1 MSSESTDK
9 PEVPADDRTTSL
21 PQIGAAEES
30 SSPCEGCD
38 GGSGGGRRGFLFA
51 AGSTLLAV
59 GGGLAAIPIVTVVID
74 PAEAP
79 DPNRWTRVGDLD
91 GFDPGT
97 TVLVKFVMPWDSPT
111 DGETNRN
118 ACYVRCIEEKKF
130 QVFAINCAHLGC
142 PVEWFAQSRLFMC
155 PCHGGVYYEDGSRAS
170 GPPPRGLF
178 EYEWRIKDD
187 GLEILA
193 GRLAGLQE
201 GP

>member
-1 MSSESTDK
+1 MSTESNNSDSGRSE
-9 PEVPADDRTTSL
+9 PTSL
-21 PQIGAAEES
+21 PQVGDARPPEGA
-30 SSPCEGCD
+30 CEGCD
-38 GGSGGGRRGFLFA
+38 GGGGRRGFLFA

-59 GGGLAAIPIVTVVID
+59 GGGLAAVPIVTVVID
-74 PAEAP
+74 PSEAP
-79 DPNRWTRVGDLD
+79 DPNRWISIGKLD
-91 GFDPGT
+91 SYEVDT
-97 TVLVKFVMPWDSPT
+97 TVLVKFIMPWNSPT

-118 ACYVRCIEEKKF
+118 ACYVRCIEKSKF

-178 EYEWRIKDD
+178 EYEWRIENDQ
-187 GLEILA
+187 LQILA
-193 GRLAGLQE
+193 GNIPGLQE